1 MDIQLDRLID
11 EQEEKYMI
19 DRQLNGQIYPDRQI
33 DGWIDGYIDIW
44 IDRGKVIQIDRVHI

>member
-1 MDIQLDRLID
+1 
-11 EQEEKYMI
+11 MI

-33 DGWIDGYIDIW
+33 DRWIDGFIDIW